1 MGTELDEHGQPL
13 APFRAKA
20 RENRTVDELVGI
32 CKGIV
37 ADGKVSEDEANFIV
51 KWMNE
56 NAYMACNR
64 WPINMLLDRLERML
78 SDKVIN
84 AEERKELF
92 GILSGIVGG
101 IPVADRIASF
111 SSSLD
116 LDTPSPLVFDGSAF
130 CFTGRFAYGT
140 RSDCEEAV
148 SSRGATVLPSISK
161 KVNFLI
167 VGLMGSR
174 DWLHSTFGLKMEKAF
189 AYRQKYGL
197 MVVGEDHWANF
208 L

>member
-1 MGTELDEHGQPL
+1 MATTLDEHGQPV

-20 RENRTVDELVGI
+20 NENRTVDELIGI

-37 ADGKVSEDEANFIV
+37 ADGKVSEDEADFIV

-56 NAYMACNR
+56 NAYMACDR
-64 WPINMLLDRLERML
+64 WPINLLLNRLERML
-78 SDKVIN
+78 ADDVID

-92 GILSGIVGG
+92 SLLSGIVGG
-101 IPVADRIASF
+101 LPVADRIASF
-111 SSSLD
+111 SSNLE
-116 LDTPSPLVFDGSAF
+116 LDTPSPLDFGGRTF
-130 CFTGRFAYGT
+130 CFTGKFAYGT
-140 RSDCEEAV
+140 RADCEDAV
-148 SSRGATVLPSISK
+148 SCRGGFVLPSISK
-161 KVNFLI
+161 KVHFLV

-189 AYRQKYGL
+189 TYRQKYGL
-197 MVVGEDHWANF
+197 HVVGEDHWAKF